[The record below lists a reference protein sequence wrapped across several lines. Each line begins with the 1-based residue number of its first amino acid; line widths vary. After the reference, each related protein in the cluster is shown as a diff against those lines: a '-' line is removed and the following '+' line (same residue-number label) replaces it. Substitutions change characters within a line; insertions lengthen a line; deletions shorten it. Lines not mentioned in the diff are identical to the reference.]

1 MQSPYTACVG
11 GADGASEEDIEGREV
26 SSVFRFG
33 RKQVIGREAS
43 RMQRAVVGGE
53 TAQGL

>member
-11 GADGASEEDIEGREV
+11 GADGASEKDIERREV
-26 SSVFRFG
+26 GSVFRFR
-33 RKQVIGREAS
+33 RKQVIRREAS
-43 RMQRAVVGGE
+43 RMQRAVVGCE